1 MINITKRAEPGY
13 LTKQNSDA
21 KGERAKIVKYME
33 KDNRTWDDLKN
44 VFSFKVYSN
53 ETVKNQLKIDF
64 YSKCAFCESLFM
76 RNSYGEVEHWRPKKG
91 VTENPKHKGY
101 YWLASDWDNL
111 LWACRICN
119 STKYKG
125 THFPL
130 KDKTKRSYKSTH
142 KLSEED
148 PMLLNPCNPN
158 IKIEDHLY
166 YKPNGMIVD
175 KTSKGK
181 TSIKLYGLMR
191 ADLQAERQRHALEL
205 SRIFDQICIAYEDLI
220 FYMECQ
226 TQKQLVGYIK
236 KISPRIDKK
245 KSLIDGLIKQINE
258 RIANDKEFVGMN
270 RQLVKFH
277 VNKLSSNKSL
287 SKLLKTKIKLKIR

>member
-13 LTKQNSDA
+13 LTKHNSDTN
-21 KGERAKIVKYME
+21 GERAKIVKYME
-33 KDNRTWDDLKN
+33 IDNKTWADLKN

-53 ETVKNQLKIDF
+53 KAVKNQLKIEF

-76 RNSYGEVEHWRPKKG
+76 QNSYGEVEHWRPKQG
-91 VTENPKHKGY
+91 VNGDPIHKGY

-111 LWACRICN
+111 LWACRVCN

-130 KDKTKRSYKSTH
+130 NDDAKRSYKSTH
-142 KLSEED
+142 KLSEEE
-148 PMLLNPCNPN
+148 PKLLNPCNPN

-166 YKPNGMIVD
+166 YKSNGMIVG

-181 TSIKLYGLMR
+181 ISIKLYGLMR
-191 ADLQAERQRHALEL
+191 TDLQAERQRHALEL
-205 SRIFDQICIAYEDLI
+205 SRIFDQICIAFEDLI
-220 FYMECQ
+220 FYMECRTQ
-226 TQKQLVGYIK
+226 TKSVDFKK
-236 KISPRIDKK
+236 KIDHRIDKK
-245 KSLIDGLIKQINE
+245 KSLIDRLIKQIIE
-258 RIANDKEFVGMN
+258 RIAIDKEFVGMN

-277 VNKLSSNKSL
+277 ISKLSSNKSL
-287 SKLLKTKIKLKIR
+287 FKLLTTQIKL